1 MNLNKYKNL
10 SYVSKKRKKKM
21 SSPNKNRKHRFEDEI
36 DIVAIQDKKLLK
48 QDNKI
53 EFLKSL

>member
-1 MNLNKYKNL
+1 
-10 SYVSKKRKKKM
+10 M